1 MKIDNLQ
8 KLFVDELKDVY
19 DAEHQILDALPKM
32 TEAATS
38 PELKRAFAQHRGET
52 QGQVRRLEQVFRGL
66 GKEPERKACEGMKGL
81 LEEGKEFIDADGD
94 KDAIDAALISAAQK
108 VEHYEIATYGTL
120 RMFAL
125 TLGRRDEAQLLQ
137 ETLDEEA
144 AADEK
149 LTDIAV
155 SGVNPDAT
163 EGNGNG
169 RSRGGL
175 AGLLSSFGIRSR
187 STASSGGGGKSSGSR
202 SGGAKKS
209 AAKRGAAKKG
219 GAKKGGAKKGGATK
233 SRSAAGKGGS
243 KSRGAA
249 KKAGS
254 SRSASSRGSKASS
267 SRSRSSKG
275 GGRRDRRQQERV
287 AFRESLTPEAA
298 DSGSA
303 VRRFAVPRPR
313 QAHSGCRGRSPSKR
327 GKGRPRRG

>member
-32 TEAATS
+32 TEAAS
-38 PELKRAFAQHRGET
+38 SQELKRAFTQHRAET

-66 GKEPERKACEGMKGL
+66 GREPERKACEGMKGL
-81 LEEGKEFIDADGD
+81 LEEGKEFIDAEGD

-120 RMFAL
+120 RTFAL

-155 SGVNPDAT
+155 SGVNPEAT

-187 STASSGGGGKSSGSR
+187 SAASSGGGGKSSGSR

-209 AAKRGAAKKG
+209 SRG
-219 GAKKGGAKKGGATK
+219 GAKKSGTK
-233 SRSAAGKGGS
+233 SGS
-243 KSRGAA
+243 KS
-249 KKAGS
+249 
-254 SRSASSRGSKASS
+254 SS
-267 SRSRSSKG
+267 SRSRSSASKAGGKKG
-275 GGRRDRRQQERV
+275 GAKKATSRSGASKTSRSRAGGSKTGSKSGARKTGGRK
-287 AFRESLTPEAA
+287 S
-298 DSGSA
+298 SGTRKGS
-303 VRRFAVPRPR
+303 
-313 QAHSGCRGRSPSKR
+313 SSRSR
-327 GKGRPRRG
+327 

>member
-32 TEAATS
+32 TEAAS
-38 PELKRAFAQHRGET
+38 SQELKRAFAQHRAET

-66 GKEPERKACEGMKGL
+66 GKEPERKECEGMKGL
-81 LEEGKEFIDADGD
+81 LEEGKEFIDAEGD

-120 RMFAL
+120 RTFAL

-155 SGVNPDAT
+155 SGVNPEAT

-187 STASSGGGGKSSGSR
+187 STASSGGGRKSSGSR

-209 AAKRGAAKKG
+209 SRGGAKSGGSKGGSKSSPSRSRSAASKSGGKKG
-219 GAKKGGAKKGGATK
+219 GAKKATGRGGASKT
-233 SRSAAGKGGS
+233 SRSRAGS
-243 KSRGAA
+243 KSGSKSGARKTGGRKSSGA
-249 KKAGS
+249 
-254 SRSASSRGSKASS
+254 SRSGGRKSSS
-267 SRSRSSKG
+267 SRSR
-275 GGRRDRRQQERV
+275 
-287 AFRESLTPEAA
+287 
-298 DSGSA
+298 
-303 VRRFAVPRPR
+303 
-313 QAHSGCRGRSPSKR
+313 
-327 GKGRPRRG
+327 

>member
-32 TEAATS
+32 TEAAS
-38 PELKRAFAQHRGET
+38 SQELKRAFTQHRAET
-52 QGQVRRLEQVFRGL
+52 QGQVRRLEQVFRGF
-66 GKEPERKACEGMKGL
+66 GKEPERKTCEGMKGL

-120 RMFAL
+120 RTFAL
-125 TLGRRDEAQLLQ
+125 TLGRREEAQLLQ

-155 SGVNPDAT
+155 SGVNPEAT

-187 STASSGGGGKSSGSR
+187 SAASSGGGKSSGSR

-209 AAKRGAAKKG
+209 SRGGAKKSGTKSGGSKGASKSSRSSASKAGGKKG
-219 GAKKGGAKKGGATK
+219 GAKKAT
-233 SRSAAGKGGS
+233 SRSGASRTSRSRAGGS
-243 KSRGAA
+243 KT
-249 KKAGS
+249 
-254 SRSASSRGSKASS
+254 GSKSGARKTGGRKSSGTRKGSS
-267 SRSRSSKG
+267 SRSR
-275 GGRRDRRQQERV
+275 
-287 AFRESLTPEAA
+287 
-298 DSGSA
+298 
-303 VRRFAVPRPR
+303 
-313 QAHSGCRGRSPSKR
+313 
-327 GKGRPRRG
+327 

>member
-8 KLFVDELKDVY
+8 KLFVEELKDVY

-32 TEAATS
+32 TEAAS
-38 PELKRAFAQHRGET
+38 SQELKRAFTQHRAET
-52 QGQVRRLEQVFRGL
+52 QGQVRRLEQVFRGF
-66 GKEPERKACEGMKGL
+66 GKEPERKTCEGMKGL

-120 RMFAL
+120 RTFAL
-125 TLGRRDEAQLLQ
+125 TLGRREEAQLLQ

-155 SGVNPDAT
+155 SGVNPEAT

-187 STASSGGGGKSSGSR
+187 SAASSRGGSKSSGSR

-209 AAKRGAAKKG
+209 SRGGAKSSTKGGSKSSSSRSRSAASKSGGKKG
-219 GAKKGGAKKGGATK
+219 GAKKATSRGGASKTSRSRAGSKSGSKGGARKTGARK
-233 SRSAAGKGGS
+233 SSGGGRKG
-243 KSRGAA
+243 
-249 KKAGS
+249 
-254 SRSASSRGSKASS
+254 SS
-267 SRSRSSKG
+267 SRSR
-275 GGRRDRRQQERV
+275 
-287 AFRESLTPEAA
+287 
-298 DSGSA
+298 
-303 VRRFAVPRPR
+303 
-313 QAHSGCRGRSPSKR
+313 
-327 GKGRPRRG
+327 

>member
-32 TEAATS
+32 TEAAS
-38 PELKRAFAQHRGET
+38 SQELKRAFAQHRAET

-81 LEEGKEFIDADGD
+81 LEEGKEFIEADGD

-120 RMFAL
+120 RTFAL

-155 SGVNPDAT
+155 SGVNPEAT

-187 STASSGGGGKSSGSR
+187 SAASSGGGTKRSGSR

-209 AAKRGAAKKG
+209 SRGGAKKSGTKSGGSKGASKSSRSSASKAGGKKG
-219 GAKKGGAKKGGATK
+219 GAKKAT
-233 SRSAAGKGGS
+233 SRSGASRTSRSRAGGS
-243 KSRGAA
+243 KT
-249 KKAGS
+249 
-254 SRSASSRGSKASS
+254 GSKSGARKTGGRKSSGTRKGSS
-267 SRSRSSKG
+267 SRSR
-275 GGRRDRRQQERV
+275 
-287 AFRESLTPEAA
+287 
-298 DSGSA
+298 
-303 VRRFAVPRPR
+303 
-313 QAHSGCRGRSPSKR
+313 
-327 GKGRPRRG
+327 